1 MRWIPGAERLVFT
14 EDREGFLWTPM
25 KLTGTLAEPKEDLS
39 ARLIAAAGEAVIS
52 ELPTSVLDAAQ
63 GMLKGEG
70 GKPASGDLIDQ
81 GKKVI
86 DLLSPFLKA
95 P

>member
-1 MRWIPGAERLVFT
+1 
-14 EDREGFLWTPM
+14 
-25 KLTGTLAEPKEDLS
+25 
-39 ARLIAAAGEAVIS
+39 
-52 ELPTSVLDAAQ
+52 
-63 GMLKGEG
+63 MLKGEG

>member
-1 MRWIPGAERLVFT
+1 MASGAAV
-14 EDREGFLWTPM
+14 D
-25 KLTGTLAEPKEDLS
+25 KHVAEPHEEFEATGIG

-63 GMLKGEG
+63 EMLKGEG

>member
-1 MRWIPGAERLVFT
+1 
-14 EDREGFLWTPM
+14 M

-63 GMLKGEG
+63 EMLKGEG